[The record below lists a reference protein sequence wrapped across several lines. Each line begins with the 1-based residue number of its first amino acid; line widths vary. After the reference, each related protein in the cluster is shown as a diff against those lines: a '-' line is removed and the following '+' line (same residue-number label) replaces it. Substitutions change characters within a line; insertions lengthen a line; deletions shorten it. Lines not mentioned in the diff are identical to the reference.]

1 MQKTDILVCKHI
13 YRIRCQRQFKH
24 LTSLRLCRCRDDVAR
39 VIDTV
44 RILRL
49 CRLQH
54 SPHSL
59 AARLRAHI
67 IDGERDRRS
76 SSIDEF

>member
-39 VIDTV
+39 VINAV
-44 RILRL
+44 CVLWL
-49 CRLQH
+49 SRLQH
-54 SPHSL
+54 CPHSL
-59 AARLRAHI
+59 AARLCA
-67 IDGERDRRS
+67 
-76 SSIDEF
+76 SIVDIHRQ

>member
-59 AARLRAHI
+59 AFAPTLSMVSVTVVAPPLTSFR
-67 IDGERDRRS
+67 
-76 SSIDEF
+76 